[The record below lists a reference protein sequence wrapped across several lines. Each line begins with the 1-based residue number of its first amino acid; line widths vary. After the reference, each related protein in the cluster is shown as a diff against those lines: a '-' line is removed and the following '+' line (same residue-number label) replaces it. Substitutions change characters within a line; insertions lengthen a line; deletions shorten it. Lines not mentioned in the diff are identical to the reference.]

1 MKKNFFRSSVVKTLV
16 LGFSFVA
23 FLLVA
28 NTTFAQSQKAI
39 EVAMEQEITTLKQD
53 LSQQAANSL
62 TAPTAQTEIK
72 AAVKYRFYTIAT
84 DYVQKYGITQGVEKT
99 YNLFTENGT
108 RPSAY
113 ADQAKADLL
122 TLLNSL

>member
-16 LGFSFVA
+16 MGFTFVA

-39 EVAMEQEITTLKQD
+39 EVAFEQELTTLKQD
-53 LSQQAANSL
+53 LSQQTSISL
-62 TAPTAQTEIK
+62 DSPSAPAEIK
-72 AAVKYRFYTIAT
+72 AVVKYRFYATAT
-84 DYVQKYGITQGVEKT
+84 DYVQKYGISEGVQKT
-99 YNLFTENGT
+99 YDLFTENGA
-108 RPSAY
+108 RPSA
-113 ADQAKADLL
+113 DVDEAKADLL

>member
-16 LGFSFVA
+16 MGFSFVA

-28 NTTFAQSQKAI
+28 NTSFAQSQKAI

-53 LSQQAANSL
+53 LSQQSAVSL
-62 TAPTAQTEIK
+62 NAPTAQAEIK
-72 AAVKYRFYTIAT
+72 AAVKYRFYTTAT
-84 DYVQKYGITQGVEKT
+84 DYIQKYGATQGVEKT
-99 YNLFTENGT
+99 YDLFTENGN
-108 RPSAY
+108 RPSADVD
-113 ADQAKADLL
+113 AAKADLL